1 MVLPLSNY
9 LEDRLTGK
17 DLLIFDFDG
26 TVASTTPLHNQAFI
40 DTLSPFNMPVDY
52 SSLAGL
58 STRDAITLSFNLAGR
73 QPPNPHLLST
83 LIRKKQTRV
92 RELISSYLLPTY
104 HMHEF
109 LQWAKSRFALAL
121 VTSGSRETVSLA
133 LSKLSYD
140 TLFSTQIFAEDVE
153 TCKPDPEGFLLAL
166 KAHSCQPHRAL
177 VFEDSEAGL
186 LAARNASLDVVDVTQ
201 LPESYQLK

>member
-83 LIRKKQTRV
+83 LIRKNSINYLRNCIMTMTMYKFDITRAFT
-92 RELISSYLLPTY
+92 I
-104 HMHEF
+104 
-109 LQWAKSRFALAL
+109 
-121 VTSGSRETVSLA
+121 
-133 LSKLSYD
+133 
-140 TLFSTQIFAEDVE
+140 
-153 TCKPDPEGFLLAL
+153 
-166 KAHSCQPHRAL
+166 
-177 VFEDSEAGL
+177 
-186 LAARNASLDVVDVTQ
+186 
-201 LPESYQLK
+201 